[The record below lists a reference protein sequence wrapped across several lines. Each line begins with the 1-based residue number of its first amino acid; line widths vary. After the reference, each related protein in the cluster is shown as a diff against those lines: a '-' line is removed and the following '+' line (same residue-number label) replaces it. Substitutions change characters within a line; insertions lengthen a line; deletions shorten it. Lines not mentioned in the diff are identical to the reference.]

1 MQFRILPMLPCLA
14 MSPVAQAQVDF
25 AHEVVPILRK
35 HCVEC
40 HGGDESKGGL
50 SINSRAL
57 MMDKRLIE
65 PGRPEDSL
73 LIEVLFEEDPDFR
86 MPPPDKKPPL
96 DPAEIEVLKR
106 WITAGAPWEE
116 GFTFAPERYEPP
128 LKPRQVELPP
138 GPPGANPI
146 DLIVASHLKAADTE
160 PPPPLDDRAFLRRVT
175 LDLTGLPPAAET
187 LAQLPVEG
195 QLDRAAAVDQ
205 LLADNQAYAEHWMTF
220 WNDLLRNEYVG
231 TGYIE
236 GGRQQVTSWLYRS
249 LLENKRF
256 DAFIREII
264 APQNESAGFIKGIKW
279 RGEVNA
285 SQTPEIQFSQN
296 VSQVFLGINMKCASC
311 HDSFTDRRTL
321 REAYGLAAI
330 YSERPLELVRC
341 DKPVGEEVVAA
352 WIFPELGNVDP
363 EKPRNERLKQL
374 AELVIHPENGR
385 TQRTI
390 VNRLWKQMMG
400 RGIVHPVDAMNTEPW
415 NEDLL
420 DVLANHFTA
429 SGYDLKSVMRLIATS
444 RTYQSRSE
452 VRSEDDGTYVF
463 RGPVRK
469 RMTAEQFLDSIRTV
483 TGVWPAADKDAFAT
497 KGLTG
502 GQLKAVMNAHGLEKW
517 DDRPIRAVFAKRD
530 DLQAALGR
538 PNREQ
543 IVSSR
548 PDIVTT
554 LEAINLA
561 NGPELAALLK
571 AGAARMHGKAA
582 TRALVETTYLAALSR
597 QPTEPESRL
606 AAELLG
612 ESPTPEAIEDFFWSI
627 FMLPE
632 FIYIN

>member
-1 MQFRILPMLPCLA
+1 MPTRITSIFLFLA
-14 MSPVAQAQVDF
+14 IAAPLHAEVDF
-25 AHEVVPILRK
+25 AHEVVPILQK

-50 SINSRAL
+50 SINTRAL
-57 MMDKRLIE
+57 LMDKMVIE
-65 PGRPEDSL
+65 LGNPADSIF
-73 LIEVLFEEDPDFR
+73 IEVLTEEDPDFR
-86 MPPPDKKPPL
+86 MPPPDKKDSL
-96 DPAEIEVLKR
+96 NPAEIEVLER
-106 WITAGAPWEE
+106 WITAGVPWED

-128 LKPRQVELPP
+128 LKPRQVKLPP
-138 GPPGANPI
+138 GPPDANPI
-146 DLIVASHLKAADTE
+146 DLIVAAHLTAQSTE
-160 PPPPLDDRAFLRRVT
+160 PPHPIDDRAFLRRLH
-175 LDLTGLPPAAET
+175 LDLTGLPPSPEM
-187 LAQLPVEG
+187 LAQLPAAG
-195 QLDRAAAVDQ
+195 QLDRAAVVDQ
-205 LLADNQAYAEHWMTF
+205 LLANDPAYAEHWMTF

-236 GGRQQVTSWLYRS
+236 GGRQQVTGWLYRS

-264 APQNESAGFIKGIKW
+264 APTKESAGFIKGIQW

-285 SQTPEIQFSQN
+285 SQTTEIQFSQN

-311 HDSFTDRRTL
+311 HDSFTDRWTL

-330 YSERPLELVRC
+330 YSEKPLELVRC
-341 DKPVGEEVVAA
+341 DTRVGEQAVAA
-352 WIFPELGNVDP
+352 WIFPELGDIDP
-363 EKPRNERLKQL
+363 KKPRDERLKQL
-374 AELVIHPENGR
+374 AELVTHPENGR

-390 VNRLWKQMMG
+390 VNRLWHQMMG
-400 RGIVHPVDAMNTEPW
+400 RGIIHPVDAMNTEPW

-444 RTYQSRSE
+444 RTYQSRTE
-452 VRSEDDGTYVF
+452 VRTEDDGTYVF

-469 RMTAEQFLDSIRTV
+469 RMTAEQFLDSIRAV
-483 TGVWPAADKDAFAT
+483 IGVWPKPDKDAFAT
-497 KGLTG
+497 RGLTG
-502 GQLKAVMNAHGLEKW
+502 GQLNAVMAAHGLKKW
-517 DDRPIRAVFAKRD
+517 DDRPVRAVFARRD
-530 DLQAALGR
+530 ELQAVLGR

-548 PDIVTT
+548 PDIITT

-561 NGPELAALLK
+561 NGPELAGLLK
-571 AGAARMHGKAA
+571 AGAASLQGKS
-582 TRALVETTYLAALSR
+582 TPRELIDHTYLAALSR
-597 QPTEPESRL
+597 KPSDPE
-606 AAELLG
+606 AQVAMVILG
-612 ESPTPEAIEDFFWSI
+612 DSPTAEATEDFLWSV